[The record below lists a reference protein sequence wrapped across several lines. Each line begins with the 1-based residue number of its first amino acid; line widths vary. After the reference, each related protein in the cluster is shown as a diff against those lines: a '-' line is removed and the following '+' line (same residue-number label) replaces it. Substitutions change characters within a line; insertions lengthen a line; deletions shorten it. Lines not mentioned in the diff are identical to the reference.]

1 MPDAPRRCVA
11 VVGPGEGATDEDVA
25 AAEEIGRLAGAR
37 GWVVLCGGYDLGVMA
52 AAARG
57 AAAVDGLSIGLLSGA
72 DRRQAAPALTVALP
86 TALGEARNAVII
98 AAAEAVVGCGISP
111 GTASEIALA
120 LRARKPTVLVGA
132 STATVMF
139 FRSIGA
145 VDPPYAAASAGDA
158 IAWVAGRFGV

>member
-1 MPDAPRRCVA
+1 MPDAVRRCVA
-11 VVGPGEGATDEDVA
+11 VVGPGDGATDADVE
-25 AAEEIGRLAGAR
+25 AAEEVARLAAAR

-57 AAAVDGLSIGLLSGA
+57 AAAADGLSIGILSGA

-86 TALGEARNAVII
+86 TALGEARNAVLV
-98 AAAEAVVGCGISP
+98 AAADAVVGCGISP

-120 LRARKPTVLVGA
+120 LRNRKPTVLVGA
-132 STATVMF
+132 ATATVKF
-139 FRSIGA
+139 YRAIGA

-158 IAWVAGRFGV
+158 ISWIAGRLV